1 MLRFRKV
8 RAAACSEYI
17 SAFARGGPPMRPLD
31 SRISVR
37 ASVISVSAIN
47 LALWVLIV
55 KIAESIFS

>member
-1 MLRFRKV
+1 
-8 RAAACSEYI
+8 
-17 SAFARGGPPMRPLD
+17 MRPLD